1 MVMNTHRYFHG
12 LCFNW
17 KCLQEKGIST
27 VCDLKQI
34 SWAFCALRP
43 CQWMHEAN
51 RNKGTPSA
59 VYLCIHFMIWKELD
73 FTKIG
78 ICSNTKNLC
87 LEAQTSVV
95 SYHMQRVE
103 MIDSLKPERR
113 WRHCPC
119 PMTPPAA
126 AGLVSSDIWSHCQ
139 GTDGWLLYHLVPL
152 LTEARC
158 HPFSAAGWH
167 QKSLCE
173 PPLETSKTECHF
185 RMSGAFFPGET
196 LMLVLR
202 EYVWL
207 LFGSFGEE
215 WRFVAIVMSRP
226 SVSSSARAGVR
237 DSVLFLS

>member
-1 MVMNTHRYFHG
+1 MVMNTHPYFHR

-27 VCDLKQI
+27 VCDLKQT

-87 LEAQTSVV
+87 LEAQSSIA

-119 PMTPPAA
+119 PMTLPAA
-126 AGLVSSDIWSHCQ
+126 AGLVASDIWSHCR
-139 GTDGWLLYHLVPL
+139 GTDGYSITWCRFWQRLGVTHSVQLGDIRNLCVSLLWK
-152 LTEARC
+152 
-158 HPFSAAGWH
+158 HPR
-167 QKSLCE
+167 QNV
-173 PPLETSKTECHF
+173 TS
-185 RMSGAFFPGET
+185 
-196 LMLVLR
+196 
-202 EYVWL
+202 EYQEL
-207 LFGSFGEE
+207 SFLGKL
-215 WRFVAIVMSRP
+215 WC
-226 SVSSSARAGVR
+226 
-237 DSVLFLS
+237 

>member
-1 MVMNTHRYFHG
+1 MVMNTHPNFHG

-27 VCDLKQI
+27 VCDLTQT

-95 SYHMQRVE
+95 SYRMQRVE
-103 MIDSLKPERR
+103 MMDSLKPERR
-113 WRHCPC
+113 WRHYPC

-139 GTDGWLLYHLVPL
+139 GTLSPCRFWQRLVSPI
-152 LTEARC
+152 
-158 HPFSAAGWH
+158 
-167 QKSLCE
+167 LCSWV
-173 PPLETSKTECHF
+173 TSEISVWASF
-185 RMSGAFFPGET
+185 GNIRGRMSLPNI
-196 LMLVLR
+196 R
-202 EYVWL
+202 
-207 LFGSFGEE
+207 SF
-215 WRFVAIVMSRP
+215 
-226 SVSSSARAGVR
+226 VSWGNFDASA
-237 DSVLFLS
+237 